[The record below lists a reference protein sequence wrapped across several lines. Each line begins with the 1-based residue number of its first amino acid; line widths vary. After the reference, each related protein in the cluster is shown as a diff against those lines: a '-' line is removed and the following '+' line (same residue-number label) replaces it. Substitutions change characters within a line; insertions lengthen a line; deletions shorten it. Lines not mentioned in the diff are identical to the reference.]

1 MAREGMIPTLLGSAV
16 TAAGV
21 AMRVR
26 DMKRNSM
33 SKQSAIP
40 MIGAGVIG
48 FGLAHMVLGGIDLLQ
63 PLAHRY

>member
-1 MAREGMIPTLLGSAV
+1 MAREGMIPSLLGTAV

-21 AMRVR
+21 VMRVR
-26 DMKRNSM
+26 DMKQNGM
-33 SKQSAIP
+33 SKRSVVP

-63 PLAHRY
+63 PPAHRY